1 MSTDDSHSK
10 GGRSY
15 PKCFGPYLRYAI
27 STGFANFELFR
38 GEFALFFLVEFRDA
52 GLTEEFATQIRYP
65 VKFGPTAEDTAN
77 TRYATMFASASAVTN
92 PDAIPTWKETW
103 EKNVSR
109 IELSLPLKSELK
121 PPFARLRP
129 TTRRWTEGKHRAG
142 KLLIGMMDDGCPFA
156 AAQFLTRRSAID
168 PLTTRVRGIWDQDE
182 HKQPVSVAVGVNTSR
197 TFGHTPLD
205 FEYGVEFSRDFN
217 SPDPLNPEIG
227 LDEWI
232 DRHLMPTGS
241 IDEDGCYADAK
252 FENLASQQ
260 SHGAHVMDVLAGRV
274 PTSSR
279 IGPSRPGPGHD
290 RRDPPSWLPADPA
303 TDPTCDIVDT
313 DLVFVQFAEKSIRDA
328 TGVWLLAYVE
338 QGIQYILSFAEPHW
352 TEKVIINL
360 SYGPTTGPHD
370 GTALLE
376 ERLTAL
382 VKHFNGTHGRPKLEI
397 VLAAGNA
404 YLTEGHV
411 AFTNHTSRPATVE
424 WTWRLPPDNSVLCF
438 AEIWMNT
445 AYAGPVIVTLISPSG
460 ITVASTAGPVAP
472 PPGTTLPPF
481 TGVYAPVSSGGETM
495 WLLSVNATIIAPGVV
510 PEHGDWT
517 IRVDKVP
524 AHAELHAYVART
536 DPNLGVQSGAK
547 LSSFVDPKWERTHA
561 AAASCKRVNG
571 EFDKTGSLIHRHGT
585 LNGIATAK
593 NSRVHVAGG
602 YVVIDGRK
610 SPYASAGPARTGPLA
625 HRDGPDFALPC
636 DESFALEGIRAGGT
650 RSGSVFRLIGT
661 SVAAPQLARELARGP
676 LPPATRVPTA
686 PGEIEKRGGGDLEPP

>member
-1 MSTDDSHSK
+1 MSTDDGH
-10 GGRSY
+10 SY

-27 STGFANFELFR
+27 STEFANFEFFHG
-38 GEFALFFLVEFRDA
+38 GEFALFFLVEFREA
-52 GLTEEFATQIRYP
+52 GLADGFATHIGYP
-65 VKFGPTAEDTAN
+65 VKFGPTAENPAH
-77 TRYATMFASASAVTN
+77 TRYSTMFASMSAVTN
-92 PDAIPTWKETW
+92 PGAIPTWKETW
-103 EKNVSR
+103 EENVSR
-109 IELSLPLKSELK
+109 IELSLPLRSQLK
-121 PPFARLRP
+121 PPFARLGL
-129 TTRRWTEGKHRAG
+129 THRWAEGKYRAG

-156 AAQFLTRRSAID
+156 AAQFLTRRSASD

-182 HKQPVSVAVGVNTSR
+182 RKQPVSVAVGANTSR
-197 TFGHTPLD
+197 AFGHTPRD
-205 FEYGVEFSRDFN
+205 FKYGVEFSRDFN
-217 SPDPLNPEIG
+217 SPDPLDPEIG

-241 IDEDGCYADAK
+241 IDEDGCYADAE
-252 FENLASQQ
+252 FTNLASQQ

-279 IGPSRPGPGHD
+279 IGPSRPGPGYD
-290 RRDPPSWLPADPA
+290 RRDPPSWLPGDPA
-303 TDPTCDIVDT
+303 TDPTCSIYT
-313 DLVFVQFAEKSIRDA
+313 DLVFVQFAEKCIRDA

-338 QGIQYILSFAEPHW
+338 QGIQYILSFAEPYW

-376 ERLTAL
+376 ARLTAL

-411 AFTNHTSRPATVE
+411 AFTNHTNRPDTVE

-445 AYAGPVIVTLISPSG
+445 AQAGPVIVTLISPSG
-460 ITVASTAGPVAP
+460 VPVASTAGPIPP
-472 PPGTTLPPF
+472 PPGVTLPPY

-495 WLLSVNATIIAPGVV
+495 WLLSVNATIAAPRIVPMVV

-524 AHAELHAYVART
+524 AHAELHAFVART
-536 DPNLGVQSGAK
+536 DPNLGVLTGAK

-571 EFDKTGSLIHRHGT
+571 EFDKKDSLIHRHGT

-593 NSRVHVAGG
+593 DSSVHVAGG
-602 YVVIDGRK
+602 YVIIDGRK
-610 SPYASAGPARTGPLA
+610 SPYASAGPARQGPLPRR
-625 HRDGPDFALPC
+625 HGPDFALPC
-636 DESFALEGIRAGGT
+636 DESYALEGIRAGGT

-661 SVAAPQLARELARGP
+661 SVAAPQLARELARGS
-676 LPPATRVPTA
+676 LPVATRVPTN
-686 PGEIEKRGGGDLEPP
+686 PGETNKRGGGNLEPP